1 MNAYKGA
8 GISEAAKRIMGYL
21 VEAQRYGVSRKEAMD
36 EIQRQLAKD
45 KQEQDYRQGISKREE
60 RRLQISEEDQKQRQ
74 VEHDQKI
81 KQAQAEAADAKAEL
95 ARRQAAIAALKGTS
109 PSLPGVAAT
118 QGPPPQSAGILG
130 LSDVARGPS
139 LGGLSLGPEG
149 PPTTGAMPIT
159 GAAPQPSGGGAMPW
173 SAPGGEQG
181 STMDP
186 RSLAAL
192 LLEMGQDVPAGIWGQ
207 IADTPSAGERTLRA
221 GRPKESKWDAF
232 LSQIP
237 EAHRLKPDGSPKE
250 NWFDFDRSD
259 PHMQSVAMAIQL
271 YGAGDWDPD
280 SGQYDFGDANKIAT
294 DAENELA
301 SRAQEGQKIDISA
314 RHAAVAE
321 ANARVNR
328 ATEGRLSR
336 KQRGEDAAEAAYPGG
351 VVQQR
356 TDENYVK
363 KFRAER
369 LGFGETYYEYG
380 DDGEVLNRGEALRQA
395 DAARREA
402 ARVRDKLLRYGVD
415 IQGMPDPLK
424 NRRKA
429 DKLAGEAGLQ

>member
-45 KQEQDYRQGISKREE
+45 KQEQDHQQGISKREE

-109 PSLPGVAAT
+109 PSLPGAAAT

-149 PPTTGAMPIT
+149 PPTTGAMPIM

-181 STMDP
+181 GTMDP

-207 IADTPSAGERTLRA
+207 IADTPSAGERTLKA

-250 NWFDFDRSD
+250 NWFDFSD

-336 KQRGEDAAEAAYPGG
+336 KGGGAEGGGGADIVSQRRDK
-351 VVQQR
+351 QSLH
-356 TDENYVK
+356 T
-363 KFRAER
+363 FRKDREGYA
-369 LGFGETYYEYG
+369 ETYYEYG
-380 DDGEVLNRGEALRQA
+380 EDGEVLNRGEAFRKA

-402 ARVRDKLLRYGVD
+402 GTVWDRLKRQGVD
-415 IQGMPDPLK
+415 LTGIPDPRK
-424 NRRKA
+424 NRKRA
-429 DKLAGEAGLQ
+429 DKLASEAGLQ